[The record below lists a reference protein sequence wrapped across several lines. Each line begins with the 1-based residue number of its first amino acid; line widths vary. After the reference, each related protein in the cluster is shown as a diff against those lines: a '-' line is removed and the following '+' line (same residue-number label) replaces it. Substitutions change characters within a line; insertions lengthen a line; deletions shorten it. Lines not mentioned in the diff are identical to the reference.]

1 MCVLFAL
8 AIGVDSVVR
17 VAPHDDVQD
26 LVNDAVG
33 HIKVPAAILSHLA
46 GSFKVEFKRSSRSA
60 ASLAR

>member
-33 HIKVPAAILSHLA
+33 HCRALA
-46 GSFKVEFKRSSRSA
+46 GPG
-60 ASLAR
+60 